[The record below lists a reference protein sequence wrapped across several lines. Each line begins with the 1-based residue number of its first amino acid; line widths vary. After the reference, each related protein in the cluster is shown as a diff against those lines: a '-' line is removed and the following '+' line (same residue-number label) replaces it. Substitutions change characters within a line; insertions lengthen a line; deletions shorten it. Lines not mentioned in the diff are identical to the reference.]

1 MRRKRAGSRISAR
14 RQKIQSFRILFS
26 KLKKSNFEILSIDFF
41 LITKFVIFK
50 IDKIYL
56 NLILL

>member
-1 MRRKRAGSRISAR
+1 MRKKRAGNRISAR
-14 RQKIQSFRILFS
+14 RQKIRSFRILFS
-26 KLKKSNFEILSIDFF
+26 TLKKSNFEILSIDFF

-56 NLILL
+56 NLILS

>member
-1 MRRKRAGSRISAR
+1 MRKKRAGNRISAL
-14 RQKIQSFRILFS
+14 RQKNRSFRILFS

-41 LITKFVIFK
+41 FIAKFVISK
-50 IDKIYL
+50 IDEFYL

>member
-1 MRRKRAGSRISAR
+1 MRRKRAGSRISAL
-14 RQKIQSFRILFS
+14 RQKIRSFRILFS
-26 KLKKSNFEILSIDFF
+26 TLKKSNFEILPIDFS
-41 LITKFVIFK
+41 LIAKFAISK

>member
-1 MRRKRAGSRISAR
+1 MRKKRAGNRISAR
-14 RQKIQSFRILFS
+14 RQKNRSFRILFF

-41 LITKFVIFK
+41 LIVKFVISK
-50 IDKIYL
+50 IDEFYL

>member
-14 RQKIQSFRILFS
+14 RQKIRNFRILFFT
-26 KLKKSNFEILSIDFF
+26 LKKSNFEILPIDFY
-41 LITKFVIFK
+41 LITKFVVFK

-56 NLILL
+56 NLILS